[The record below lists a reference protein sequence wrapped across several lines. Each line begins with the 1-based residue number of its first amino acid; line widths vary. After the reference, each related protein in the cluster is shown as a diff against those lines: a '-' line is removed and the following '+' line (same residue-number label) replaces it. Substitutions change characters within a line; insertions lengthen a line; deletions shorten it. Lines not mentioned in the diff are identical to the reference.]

1 MVGLKFSQTFP
12 FFGKFSDYD
21 FPWFY
26 SKSSNMSILPWYFL
40 SSYQKI
46 YFTGTQK
53 IILNGFKQ
61 NKGFQKDKNPS
72 NNVLYRL

>member
-1 MVGLKFSQTFP
+1 MQKLWHFQLCNLTGNSASSVILKFENLMVGLKFSQTFP

-46 YFTGTQK
+46 YFTGT
-53 IILNGFKQ
+53 
-61 NKGFQKDKNPS
+61 
-72 NNVLYRL
+72 